1 MYNMR
6 SQQRK
11 LQSKV
16 RQDRVAVD
24 VDWSWW
30 RTEGRIKLRHNIND
44 DLQVI

>member
-6 SQQRK
+6 SQQGK

-16 RQDRVAVD
+16 RQDRVAVG
-24 VDWSWW
+24 VDWSCC
-30 RTEGRIKLRHNIND
+30 RTEGRIKLRHSIND